1 MRWGPTLAGLFLS
14 VVVPMT
20 VAVIVMAGI
29 LWWRL
34 P

>member
-14 VVVPMT
+14 VVVPLLAAT
-20 VAVIVMAGI
+20 LVGAVIVWFGV
-29 LWWRL
+29 